1 MYLYFSVRYYDEHM
15 YKVIL
20 SKTSNMQMA
29 SPDIQ
34 IIFKDMKSFHRLTG
48 EDSYDRFKLNQLA
61 FEIAVSKDYMDMAY
75 HFIENGLVHITW
87 EMIRKMLQNR

>member
-1 MYLYFSVRYYDEHM
+1 M

-34 IIFKDMKSFHRLTG
+34 IIFKDTKSFHRLTG
-48 EDSYDRFKLNQLA
+48 EDSYDRFKLN
-61 FEIAVSKDYMDMAY
+61 
-75 HFIENGLVHITW
+75 
-87 EMIRKMLQNR
+87 